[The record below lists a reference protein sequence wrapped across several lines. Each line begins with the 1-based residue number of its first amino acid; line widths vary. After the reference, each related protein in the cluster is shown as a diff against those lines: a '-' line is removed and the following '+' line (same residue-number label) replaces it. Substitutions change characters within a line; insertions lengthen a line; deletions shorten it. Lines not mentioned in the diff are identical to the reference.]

1 MKGHL
6 ILSTIVGL
14 SCLCAPSAVLAEEE
28 FASDEQ
34 PAKYRPVT
42 SIEAM
47 TRGSRSAQ
55 AFARAAEYCL
65 HNEQY
70 DQAIKLSKMALD
82 RNDDDNEI
90 HQVYAEALEGKLR
103 GQVERDPMIFNQCV
117 TEWLIVLRQQKG
129 DEKLAN
135 SHGIGIPGLGR
146 LYEDEDRVIP
156 ARMHLLK
163 LTGRIPKVLESNTK
177 YLQKVLMPTTET
189 VTGKVLK
196 KHAAETSPKD
206 EK

>member
-14 SCLCAPSAVLAEEE
+14 SCLCAPSVVLADEE

-65 HNEQY
+65 QNEQY
-70 DQAIKLSKMALD
+70 DQAIKLSRMALD

-90 HQVYAEALEGKLR
+90 HQVYAEALEGKLK
-103 GQVERDPMIFNQCV
+103 GQVERDPTLFNQCV

-135 SHGIGIPGLGR
+135 SRGLGIPGLGR

-156 ARMHLLK
+156 ARIHLLK
-163 LTGRIPKVLESNTK
+163 LTGRIPKVWETNTK

-196 KHAAETSPKD
+196 QDATERSPKD